1 MGARRLILII
11 SLCLVLPFW
20 LAPNSPA
27 QNRGTFV
34 GAVHYT
40 AGPLKVTTS
49 TNYWLE
55 GVSSVEI
62 HPGCLNVVGELGVFA
77 AASCAYDSFPACPK

>member
-1 MGARRLILII
+1 MGVRRLILTI
-11 SLCLVLPFW
+11 SLCLVLQSW

-27 QNRGTFV
+27 ENRGTFV
-34 GAVHYT
+34 GAIHYT
-40 AGPLKVTTS
+40 AGPPKVATN

-62 HPGCLNVVGELGVFA
+62 HSVCLNVVGELGVFA
-77 AASCAYDSFPACPK
+77 AASCTYDSFPDCPK